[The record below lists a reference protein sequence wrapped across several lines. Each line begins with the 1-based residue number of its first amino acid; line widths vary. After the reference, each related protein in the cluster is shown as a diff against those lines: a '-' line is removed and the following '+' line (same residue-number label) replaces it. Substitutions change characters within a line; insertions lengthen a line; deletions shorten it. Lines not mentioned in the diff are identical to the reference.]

1 MTIPEESG
9 VKKVIHLGVDIG
21 STTVKVVALDEQQ
34 KMVFSKYRRHYADIK
49 ESVISIL
56 QQVYEKFS
64 DYVVTAM
71 ITGSGGIAIAKHLGV
86 EFIQEVIAGS
96 KAIQKYYPQTDVV
109 IELGGEDA
117 KITFFRDGI
126 DQRMNGIC
134 AGGTG
139 AFIDQMASLLKTD
152 AQGLNE
158 LAKDYKIIY
167 PIAARCGVFAKSDI
181 QPLLNEGAKK
191 EDIAASVLN
200 SVVTQTVSGLACGR
214 SIKGNVAFLGG
225 PLSFLSE
232 LKSRFISTLGLTV
245 EQVIYPEH
253 PQLFIALGAAL
264 ASLETKPILFKEIM
278 ARITHL
284 EADALRESE
293 RLQPL
298 FSGEAEF
305 AEFRARHQKESVSK
319 RSLAEYRGKCFLGI
333 DAGSTTTKIALIDE
347 EGVLLHNYYSK
358 NHGNPLKTA
367 VIALKQLYQK
377 MPQGAEIANC
387 AVTGYGEGLIKAAL
401 KADIGEIE
409 TVAHYKAAEF
419 FCPGVDFILDIGGQD
434 MKCMRV
440 RNGVIDNVLLNEACS
455 SGCGSFL
462 ETFAESLN
470 MKIEE
475 FAQTALLAPHPVDLG
490 SRCTVFMNSRVK
502 QAQKEGAVVGEI
514 SAGLS
519 YSVVKNA
526 LYKVIKIKSAEQLG
540 DKIVVQG
547 GTFANDAVLRSFE
560 LLTERHVVRPDI
572 AGTMG
577 AFGAALIA
585 RERYIDN
592 SRSTLLN
599 LKQLEDLTVVTNHAR
614 CSGCANNCLLTINVF
629 NETDRYIT
637 GNRCERALG
646 KERSKNTMPNLYAYK
661 YERLFQYKPIP
672 AAKARRGRIGLP
684 RVLNMYENYPFWFT
698 FFTELGFSVE
708 LSARSSSKIYAKGIE
723 TIPSESVC
731 YPAKMAHGHIFD
743 LLEKEVPVIFYPCVT
758 HERKEQSEAD
768 NHFNCPIV
776 SSYPEVIYNNI
787 ELIRERDVKF
797 LYPFLP
803 YDNKKRLIRR
813 LYKELADFSISLK
826 EIKQAVEVAW
836 KEQDR
841 FCEDIRV
848 QGEKAVEYIR
858 ENELMAIVLAG
869 RPYHIDPAIHHGI
882 PELINQLGMA
892 VLTEDS
898 IDHLAS
904 VKRPLRVVD
913 QWAYHSRLYAAASFA
928 AEQDC
933 IELVQLNSFGCGLD
947 AVTTDQVQEILDK
960 YGKLYTCLK
969 IDEGYNLGAAR
980 IRLRSLKA
988 ALLKRQN
995 KGYKISKAEDKY
1007 RRHLF
1012 TKEMKCEHTIIAP
1025 NLAPIHFE
1033 LLEKTFKLAGYQVV
1047 ICPALDRVAIDEGLK
1062 YVNNDA
1068 CYPAIIAL
1076 GQLVRALKSG
1086 KYDLNNTTVLI
1097 TQTGGGCRATNY
1109 IAFLRKALVDAGFPQ
1124 VPVLSLNPKGMEKN
1138 PGFKLTPGLLHRSMM
1153 SLVYGDL
1160 LMKVLYRVR
1169 PYEKVKGSANKLYD
1183 KWINNCK
1190 QALNSISI
1198 KKFKQTVLNIVHD
1211 FEAFEIVPEPK
1222 PRVGIVGEILV
1233 KYHPTANNDV
1243 ISLVEAEGAEAVVPD
1258 LIDFLMYS
1266 AFGPDFKYKY
1276 LAGTKKEQLIYRF
1289 IIKIMELYR
1298 TTYRNALKTSRRFFP
1313 PQPINKTSE
1322 GAAKILSLGHQMGEG
1337 WLLTG
1342 EMVELMEQGINN
1354 IICMQPFACLPN
1366 HVTGKGM
1373 LRELKRVYPESN
1385 VVAIDY
1391 DPGASEINQLNR
1403 IKLMLSSALNN
1414 MVG

>member
-1 MTIPEESG
+1 M
-9 VKKVIHLGVDIG
+9 KKLIHLGIDIG
-21 STTVKVVALDEQQ
+21 STTVKVVVLDKNQ
-34 KMVFSKYRRHYADIK
+34 KMIFSKYRRHYADIK

-56 QQVYEKFS
+56 QQAYEEFP
-64 DYVVTAM
+64 DYMVTAM

-96 KAIQKYYPQTDVV
+96 KAIQEYYPQTDVV

-158 LAKDYKIIY
+158 LAKGYEIIY

-181 QPLLNEGAKK
+181 QPLLNEGAKR

-200 SVVTQTVSGLACGR
+200 SVVIQTVSGLACGR

-232 LKSRFISTLGLTV
+232 LKKRFITTLGLTD
-245 EQVIYPEH
+245 EQVIYPDH

-264 ASLETKPILFKEIM
+264 ASFETTSVPFQKIMERITNLET
-278 ARITHL
+278 
-284 EADALRESE
+284 DALRESE

-298 FSGEAEF
+298 FADEAEF
-305 AEFRARHQKESVSK
+305 AEFKARHQKQSVSK
-319 RSLAEYRGKCFLGI
+319 RSLAEYQGKCFLGI

-347 EGVLLHNYYSK
+347 AGVLLHAYYSK

-367 VIALKQLYQK
+367 VIALKQLYKK
-377 MPQGAEIANC
+377 MPKGAKIVNS
-387 AVTGYGEGLIKAAL
+387 AVTGYGEGLMKAAL

-470 MKIEE
+470 MEIEE
-475 FAQTALLAPHPVDLG
+475 FAQTALFAPHPVDLG

-526 LYKVIKIKSAEQLG
+526 LYKVIKLKSPEQLG
-540 DKIVVQG
+540 EKVVVQG

-560 LLTERHVVRPDI
+560 LLTHRHVVRPDI

-585 RERYIDN
+585 RERYIEN
-592 SRSTLLN
+592 SRSTIMNLEQLEN
-599 LKQLEDLTVVTNHAR
+599 LKVTTNHAR
-614 CSGCANNCLLTINVF
+614 CSGCSNNCLLTINVF

-646 KERSKNTMPNLYAYK
+646 KGRSKNNLPNLYAYK
-661 YERLFQYKPIP
+661 YERLFQYQPIP
-672 AAKARRGRIGLP
+672 AAEARRGRIGFP

-708 LSARSSSKIYAKGIE
+708 LSARSSITIYEKGIE

-743 LLEKEVPVIFYPCVT
+743 LLEKEVPLIFYPCIT
-758 HERKEQSEAD
+758 HERKEQPEAD

-776 SSYPEVIYNNI
+776 SSYPEVVYNNI

-813 LYKELADFSISLK
+813 LYEELTDLHIPLK

-836 KEQDR
+836 NEQER
-841 FCEDIRV
+841 FCEDIRI
-848 QGEKAVEYIR
+848 QGEKALEYIR
-858 ENELMAIVLAG
+858 EKELTAIVLAG

-898 IDHLAS
+898 VDHLAAI
-904 VKRPLRVVD
+904 KRPLRVVD

-928 AEQDC
+928 AEQEDV
-933 IELVQLNSFGCGLD
+933 ELVQLNSFGCGLD
-947 AVTTDQVQEILDK
+947 AVTTDQVQEILEQHS
-960 YGKLYTCLK
+960 KLYTCLK

-988 ALLKRQN
+988 ALNERKN
-995 KGYKISKAEDKY
+995 KGYKLSKAEDKY
-1007 RRHLF
+1007 QRHLF
-1012 TKEMKCEHTIIAP
+1012 TKKMKSEHTIIAP
-1025 NLAPIHFE
+1025 NMSPIHFE
-1033 LLEKTFKLAGYQVV
+1033 LLEKAFKLAGYQVV
-1047 ICPALDRVAIDEGLK
+1047 ICPAIDRAAVDEGLK

-1076 GQLVRALKSG
+1076 GQLVSALKSG
-1086 KYDLNNTTVLI
+1086 KYDLNNTSVLI

-1109 IAFLRKALVDAGFPQ
+1109 IAFLRKALVDAGFSQ
-1124 VPVLSLNPKGMEKN
+1124 IPVLSLNPKGMEKN
-1138 PGFKLTPGLLHRSMM
+1138 PGFKLTPSLIHRSMM

-1183 KWINNCK
+1183 KWITNCK

-1198 KKFKQTVLNIVHD
+1198 KKFRETVLNIISD
-1211 FEAFEIVPEPK
+1211 FEAFEIIPKPK

-1243 ISLVEAEGAEAVVPD
+1243 VSLVEAEGAEAVVPD
-1258 LIDFLMYS
+1258 LLDFFMYS
-1266 AFGPDFKYKY
+1266 AFGQEFKYKY
-1276 LAGTKKEQLIYRF
+1276 LSGTKREQVIYRYA
-1289 IIKIMELYR
+1289 IKIMELYR
-1298 TTYRNALKTSRRFFP
+1298 TTYRNALKASRRFFP
-1313 PQPINKTSE
+1313 PQSIYKTSE
-1322 GAAKILSLGHQMGEG
+1322 GASKILSLGHQMGEG

-1403 IKLMLSSALNN
+1403 IKLMLFSARDN